1 MRLTKA
7 YTLRFVPCIGTTTKA
22 SSSRRR
28 TKASTNSSI
37 DNASL
42 VRAKSTTK
50 IGSLIWIGIYG
61 KEGDT
66 HTHSHCIAHS
76 PFAEGGPTVGGT
88 PKTTNRNTSGEAEKM
103 AYFMKLDDLD
113 FLEQT
118 RAEYSFIDDDANNLV
133 GYITDD
139 EDDQILEHCDYSSAY
154 NECSAQ
160 YRALILSDHCLGRPV
175 YEWQVPYGL
184 DEAHG
189 YKNCRKLCRHRME
202 SSKL

>member
-1 MRLTKA
+1 MERKV
-7 YTLRFVPCIGTTTKA
+7 TL
-22 SSSRRR
+22 
-28 TKASTNSSI
+28 
-37 DNASL
+37 
-42 VRAKSTTK
+42 
-50 IGSLIWIGIYG
+50 
-61 KEGDT
+61 T
-66 HTHSHCIAHS
+66 HTHIALPIAHLQRVVQQWGYS
-76 PFAEGGPTVGGT
+76 KDHKPEYLRRGRENGLFYEIGRFGLFGT
-88 PKTTNRNTSGEAEKM
+88 DAP
-103 AYFMKLDDLD
+103 
-113 FLEQT
+113 
-118 RAEYSFIDDDANNLV
+118 EYSFIDDDANNLV
-133 GYITDD
+133 SYITDD